1 MVTNIAELN
10 TWWMSGHL
18 FITFQDCP
26 WICVKWLSS
35 LNGERHAMPG
45 YQPLLLFKHP
55 NHVPNWIRRTLCQ
68 NFGLFLFTFCKNVLM
83 LSWNLFFGY
92 IQMVYI
98 YYYNIVILRE
108 IWGWNQ
114 DSKNSLLLV
123 SQLEIS
129 FWFFFQPDKQ
139 MNIDLNNIGLFFN
152 LHSSLSQVYFK
163 DVVSSFALFHGI
175 WLFISQLF

>member
-1 MVTNIAELN
+1 MQKIILRSILTKICAFVTVYSPQVKYTSLSVPDLAIGAWDWHIAELN

-68 NFGLFLFTFCKNVLM
+68 SFGLFLFTFCKNVLM

-98 YYYNIVILRE
+98 
-108 IWGWNQ
+108 
-114 DSKNSLLLV
+114 LL
-123 SQLEIS
+123 
-129 FWFFFQPDKQ
+129 
-139 MNIDLNNIGLFFN
+139 
-152 LHSSLSQVYFK
+152 
-163 DVVSSFALFHGI
+163 
-175 WLFISQLF
+175 